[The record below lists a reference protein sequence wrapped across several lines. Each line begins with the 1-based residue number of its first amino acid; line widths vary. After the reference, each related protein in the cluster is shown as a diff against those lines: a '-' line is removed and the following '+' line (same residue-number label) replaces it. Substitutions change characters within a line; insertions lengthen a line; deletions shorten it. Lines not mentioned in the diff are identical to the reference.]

1 MLVSLQES
9 NLRAFLEIKS
19 QRSTKKVKEDHP
31 PGSTTVAVGGLVRE
45 TLSYKARL
53 VGELPGAYA

>member
-1 MLVSLQES
+1 M
-9 NLRAFLEIKS
+9 EIKS

-31 PGSTTVAVGGLVRE
+31 PGSTTAAVGGLVRE